1 MAELLDHEMIDT
13 KVVILGPGWVK
24 TKMHQETLKNK
35 KYSRENFSELKIDL
49 KKIIL

>member
-35 KYSRENFSELKIDL
+35 KYSRENFFQN
-49 KKIIL
+49 